1 MNIFVFHI
9 GFQENGERDQS
20 KVKGCE
26 SIFNLRCRTV
36 AV

>member
-26 SIFNLRCRTV
+26 SIFNWV
-36 AV
+36 AI